1 MTDQSPKTIND
12 FWQEKNSQKER
23 ITETIKEV
31 WLVENGAK
39 IKLIE
44 KATNTYK
51 ELISEGNK

>member
-31 WLVENGAK
+31 W
-39 IKLIE
+39 
-44 KATNTYK
+44 
-51 ELISEGNK
+51 